1 MGEYI
6 AMFKI
11 KIKRNLKFEK
21 IRQGLSIK
29 KGTSWLDDEYTYS
42 TITDNAIVT
51 YAIAVAAKYNAE
63 ISNYYSEKG
72 ISADIGCLTIY
83 STKSDFIAIVNE
95 LLSHF
100 NKYISICQF

>member
-1 MGEYI
+1 M
-6 AMFKI
+6 
-11 KIKRNLKFEK
+11 KRNFKFEK

-51 YAIAVAAKYNAE
+51 YAIATAEKYNAE
-63 ISNYYSEKG
+63 IINYYSERNT
-72 ISADIGCLTIY
+72 SADIGCLTIH

-95 LLSHF
+95 LLNRF

>member
-1 MGEYI
+1 M
-6 AMFKI
+6 
-11 KIKRNLKFEK
+11 KRNLKFEK
-21 IRQGLSIK
+21 IRQELSIK
-29 KGTSWLDDEYTYS
+29 KGISFLDDEYTYS

-51 YAIAVAAKYNAE
+51 YAITVATKYDAE

-72 ISADIGCLTIY
+72 ISADMGCLTIY

-95 LLSHF
+95 LLNHF

>member
-1 MGEYI
+1 
-6 AMFKI
+6 MFKI

-29 KGTSWLDDEYTYS
+29 KGTSGFDDEYTYS

-63 ISNYYSEKG
+63 ISNYHSDKD
-72 ISADIGCLTIY
+72 ISADTGCLVIY
-83 STKSDFIAIVNE
+83 STKADFIAIVHEILNQ
-95 LLSHF
+95 F

>member
-1 MGEYI
+1 
-6 AMFKI
+6 MFKI

-29 KGTSWLDDEYTYS
+29 KGTSWLDDE
-42 TITDNAIVT
+42 T

>member
-1 MGEYI
+1 MVY
-6 AMFKI
+6 
-11 KIKRNLKFEK
+11 
-21 IRQGLSIK
+21 
-29 KGTSWLDDEYTYS
+29 
-42 TITDNAIVT
+42 VC
-51 YAIAVAAKYNAE
+51 YNAE

-95 LLSHF
+95 ILNQF